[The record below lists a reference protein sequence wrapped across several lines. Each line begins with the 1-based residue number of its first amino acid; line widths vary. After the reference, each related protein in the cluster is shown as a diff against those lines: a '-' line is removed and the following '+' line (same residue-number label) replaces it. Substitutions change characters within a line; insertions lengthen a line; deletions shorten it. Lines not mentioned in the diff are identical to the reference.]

1 MRRLY
6 ALVIILAVAIAA
18 SAQNNVKIA
27 QDKIKK
33 DGVIVYVHNVQ
44 QSETLYSISK
54 AYNVSIKEIIENN
67 PVLGNGLKTGMI
79 LYIPDKLSPGSS
91 QNGNDGDNG
100 SGRQESKRKRKLS
113 RQERIAL
120 ALRRSNEEAESRE
133 NNTAVKGED
142 EAQLPADSTTL
153 NETDNVNVTDGQLYT
168 NVPLTADLYG
178 RKRDI
183 ALILP
188 FNSKDTAN
196 LNSNFMDFYAGS
208 LLALDSL
215 SALGVD
221 VTLDVIDQRDY
232 NSVDDIGQSGR
243 LSAKDIVIGPVKR
256 AELEAIHPYIE
267 SHTILVS
274 PMDHNAAP
282 LAAHYNRFVQIPT
295 DLKHQ
300 LNSIVDNIADKCS
313 RNFVNV
319 VIIYESGNA
328 DSLYVNSIARGL
340 NERQIYYNSLHY
352 NILEGRA
359 VEGRIKN
366 LLRDRIMNIVIV
378 PSNNEAFV
386 SDAVRNLSLL
396 NTEDRPIML
405 FGMPKWKNFEVLDI
419 YQLHQL
425 NLHLSLPYYVDY
437 DNPQTKSFVERY
449 KALYNTYPTPYA
461 FQGYDIIFF
470 MAYSRLNGDY
480 NALQSNFVIK
490 SNFGYYTGFFNT
502 GTKNIVYNKDFTISV
517 EN

>member
-79 LYIPDKLSPGSS
+79 LYIPDKLSPGNSDEKSS
-91 QNGNDGDNG
+91 GK
-100 SGRQESKRKRKLS
+100 QESKRKRRLS
-113 RQERIAL
+113 RQERIAI
-120 ALRRSNEEAESRE
+120 ALRRSNEEAESKE
-133 NNTAVKGED
+133 NITASNGKDKVE
-142 EAQLPADSTTL
+142 LPTDSTTL
-153 NETDNVNVTDGQLYT
+153 HETENVTETVDQFST
-168 NVPLTADLYG
+168 NENLTADMYG
-178 RKRDI
+178 RKADI

-188 FNSKDTAN
+188 FNSRDTSN

-215 SALGVD
+215 SSLGVD
-221 VTLDVIDQRDY
+221 VTLDVIDQKDY
-232 NSVDDIGQSGR
+232 SSLDDIGRSGR
-243 LSAKDIVIGPVKR
+243 LVNKGIVIGPVKKG
-256 AELEAIHPYIE
+256 ELETIHPYIE

-274 PMDHNAAP
+274 PMDHNAAS
-282 LAAHYNRFVQIPT
+282 LVSHYNGFVQIPT

-300 LNSIVDNIADKCS
+300 LNSIVDNIADKYS
-313 RNFVNV
+313 RSFANV
-319 VIIYESGNA
+319 VIIYESGNT

-340 NERQIYYNSLHY
+340 TERHIGYSSLHY

-359 VEGRIKN
+359 VEDRIKN
-366 LLRDRIMNIVIV
+366 LLRDHIMNIVIV

-386 SDAVRNLSLL
+386 SDAIRNLSLL
-396 NTEDRPIML
+396 NTEERPIML

-419 YQLHQL
+419 YLLHQL

-461 FQGYDIIFF
+461 FQGYDIVFY
-470 MAYSRLNGDY
+470 MAYARLMGDY
-480 NALQSNFVIK
+480 NAIQSNFAIR
-490 SNFGYYTGFFNT
+490 SNFGHYTGFFNT